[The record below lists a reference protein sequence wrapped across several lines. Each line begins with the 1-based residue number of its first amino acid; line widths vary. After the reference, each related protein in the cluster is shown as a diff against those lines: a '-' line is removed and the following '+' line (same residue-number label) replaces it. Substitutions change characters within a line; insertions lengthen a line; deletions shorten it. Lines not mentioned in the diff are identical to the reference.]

1 MYYTILYNCKSS
13 DRYVSD
19 REDSQISEA
28 LNCLSTMMNIVR
40 EHKNPMF
47 SLFFFV
53 IHMSNFNKLIALP
66 FSWNISQRI
75 LNWHMCMFL
84 FYLCNFSSLFE

>member
-40 EHKNPMF
+40 EHKNPMSEKF
-47 SLFFFV
+47 RKPINHQV
-53 IHMSNFNKLIALP
+53 K
-66 FSWNISQRI
+66 ISTIQI
-75 LNWHMCMFL
+75 
-84 FYLCNFSSLFE
+84 